1 CSNSAGTDGPPVS
14 KKIKNKEKKMKEW
27 KVAAA
32 VVLSMTV
39 LAGYSFAQPG
49 NGPGR
54 GQGRGM
60 KCIERFSALDTDK
73 NGKVTFEEFMAI
85 SHPRGDEQAKA
96 MFKAKD
102 TDNNEELTQA
112 EFCPRT

>member
-1 CSNSAGTDGPPVS
+1 
-14 KKIKNKEKKMKEW
+14 MKGW

-32 VVLSMTV
+32 VVLSMV
-39 LAGYSFAQPG
+39 ILAGYSFAQPG

-60 KCIERFSALDTDK
+60 KCIERFSSFDTDK
-73 NGKVTFEEFMAI
+73 DGKVTFTEFMAV

-96 MFKAKD
+96 MFEAKD
-102 TDNNEELTQA
+102 TNKDSILTQE
-112 EFCPRT
+112 EFCPRG

>member
-1 CSNSAGTDGPPVS
+1 
-14 KKIKNKEKKMKEW
+14 MKEW

-32 VVLSMTV
+32 VVLSTAV

-73 NGKVTFEEFMAI
+73 NGRVTFTEFMSAP
-85 SHPRGDEQAKA
+85 HPRGDDQAEA
-96 MFKAKD
+96 MFKTKD
-102 TDNNEELTQA
+102 TDNDGELTQA
-112 EFCPRT
+112 EFCPGT

>member
-1 CSNSAGTDGPPVS
+1 
-14 KKIKNKEKKMKEW
+14 MKGW

-32 VVLSMTV
+32 VVLSV
-39 LAGYSFAQPG
+39 AILAGYSFAQPG

-60 KCIERFSALDTDK
+60 KCIERFSTFDTD
-73 NGKVTFEEFMAI
+73 NNREVTFSEFMGI

-96 MFKAKD
+96 MFEAKD
-102 TDNNEELTQA
+102 TNKDGKLTQE